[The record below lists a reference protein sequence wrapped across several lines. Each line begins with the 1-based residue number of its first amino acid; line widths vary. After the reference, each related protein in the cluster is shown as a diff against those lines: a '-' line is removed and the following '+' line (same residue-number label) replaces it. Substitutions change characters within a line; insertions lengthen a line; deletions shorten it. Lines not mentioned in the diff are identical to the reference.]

1 VSTCAELTTTTTE
14 TSRIEISKSLE
25 VKFSLLN
32 KLIKIL
38 STAKKSGELEQWII
52 KIKNDALIL
61 QLGCSEA
68 VAESYIQAAL
78 KRI

>member
-1 VSTCAELTTTTTE
+1 
-14 TSRIEISKSLE
+14 